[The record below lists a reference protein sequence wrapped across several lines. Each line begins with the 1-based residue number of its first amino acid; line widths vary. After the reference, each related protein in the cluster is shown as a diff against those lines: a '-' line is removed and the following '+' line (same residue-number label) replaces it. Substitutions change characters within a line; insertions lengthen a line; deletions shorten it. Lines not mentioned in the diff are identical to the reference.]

1 MDKYKDVDWNEING
15 DARGRMVLGERADE
29 TRGFYT
35 DDDLRD
41 KALFAARVG
50 EPLHL
55 EDIDNTLEAMQEFV
69 GGYIE
74 TVTLEDG
81 RVIVCNE
88 EGVILGLPNNHGI
101 AGNFFICEVN
111 GDEFASV
118 GFREIIRNG
127 LA

>member
-1 MDKYKDVDWNEING
+1 MKENKITVI
-15 DARGRMVLGERADE
+15 
-29 TRGFYT
+29 
-35 DDDLRD
+35 
-41 KALFAARVG
+41 AARVG

-55 EDIDNTLEAMQEFV
+55 EDIDNTLEAMQAFV

-88 EGVILGLPNNHGI
+88 EGVILGLPMNHGI
-101 AGNFFICEVN
+101 AGDFFICEVN
-111 GDEFASV
+111 GDEFASI
-118 GFREIIRNG
+118 GFREIIRSG